1 MLGWKH
7 EIYSE
12 ANATRIHQG
21 AMTGA
26 LFKQIQNVLFTQP
39 IFIGCKKMTQV
50 TWGGKREMWAR
61 LRLFISFLLSNF
73 LLLVH
78 AFNQCLQQLI
88 NLLVGPFR
96 LATTTLFLIL
106 WHTSK
111 GSQLPLRWL
120 FCPQAREISSLGLRS
135 RSL

>member
-1 MLGWKH
+1 
-7 EIYSE
+7 
-12 ANATRIHQG
+12 
-21 AMTGA
+21 MTSA
-26 LFKQIQNVLFTQP
+26 LFEQGQDVLFTQP
-39 IFIGCKKMTQV
+39 IFIGCKKVTKV
-50 TWGGKREMWAR
+50 TWGGKGEMWTR
-61 LRLFISFLLSNF
+61 LRPFIPFLLNTF

-106 WHTSK
+106 WHTSE
-111 GSQLPLRWL
+111 GSQLLLRWL
-120 FCPQAREISSLGLRS
+120 FCPQARDFSSLGLRS